1 LVSSFLKPERSQ
13 DIFYTSINTPCF
25 NNNYISTY
33 VAFYTYNNAYWFNNN
48 YNNVNVNWPDE
59 ILEDISSIYKIK
71 TNLCTFGFF
80 IS

>member
-1 LVSSFLKPERSQ
+1 MVVCVVVEAGCVMEAAVSVGE
-13 DIFYTSINTPCF
+13 IFIGFCCLSVEVTT
-25 NNNYISTY
+25 
-33 VAFYTYNNAYWFNNN
+33 V
-48 YNNVNVNWPDE
+48 VNVNWPDE